1 MRNLVKF
8 KKDIQ
13 ELLIKEYNGRLI
25 YPEEVKQIT
34 EQNLKSFPINQFF
47 DYYIF
52 YIKHMKYILG
62 FDISYD
68 MVIFYSDGCCSEG
81 FYQVS
86 SFDMKFIEIEKID
99 LMQKKKEALD
109 KFIEWFKKKYA
120 ENNNQYK

>member
-25 YPEEVKQIT
+25 CAEEVKRIT
-34 EQNLKSFPINQFF
+34 EQNLKLFPIYQFF

-62 FDISYD
+62 FNTSYD
-68 MVIFYSDGCCSEG
+68 IVIFYSDGCCSEG
-81 FYQVS
+81 FYQLS
-86 SFDMKFIEIEKID
+86 SFDMKFIEMEKID

-109 KFIEWFKKKYA
+109 KFIKWFSKKYA
-120 ENNNQYK
+120 ENNN